1 MLGKIRDD
9 CFQNVSDLGIRE
21 DEIFL
26 ISNFETHRWDFE
38 RLAQAISEKLP
49 PHLKETLTLSLKLFS
64 KEVVPRNAEVSKGML

>member
-1 MLGKIRDD
+1 MTASYI
-9 CFQNVSDLGIRE
+9 NVEDLEIRE

-38 RLAQAISEKLP
+38 RLVQAISEKLP

-64 KEVVPRNAEVSKGML
+64 KDVVPRNAEIPKGML